1 MQLPIQSSPLGTVP
15 TDGIIHRLSPFSV
28 ADTVKRITEAIE
40 GSGAKVFAVVDQDDE
55 AENAGLSLRQTK
67 LVIFGNPAG
76 GTPVMQAAPLAAL
89 DLPLKILVWCDD
101 AGTVWMTYV
110 SADWLARRYGL
121 DAELGKRLAAADAL
135 TGRISS
141 SA

>member
-1 MQLPIQSSPLGTVP
+1 
-15 TDGIIHRLSPFSV
+15 LSPFSV
-28 ADTVKRITEAIE
+28 ADTVARITEAIE
-40 GSGAKVFAVVDQDDE
+40 GSGAKVFAVVDQDGE
-55 AENAGLSLRQTK
+55 AAKAGLSLRPTK

-76 GTPVMQAAPLAAL
+76 GTPVMQAVPLAAL

-121 DAELGKRLAAADAL
+121 DAELGKRLAAGDAL
-135 TGRISS
+135 TGKVASL
-141 SA
+141 A